1 MSEISSG
8 ECDFLDIRNRI
19 SPVNWFFLFSGF
31 LFSSHA
37 ENAVFKNA
45 FHKSVVLLNYL
56 LKSVPLRSIPQMHTR
71 SFLQAAVAAALW
83 QRPLLFFFE

>member
-1 MSEISSG
+1 MCKG
-8 ECDFLDIRNRI
+8 NRI
-19 SPVNWFFLFSGF
+19 SPVNWFFLFSRF

-37 ENAVFKNA
+37 ENEVSENA
-45 FHKSVVLLNYL
+45 FHKSGVLLNYFS
-56 LKSVPLRSIPQMHTR
+56 KNVPLRSIPQMHTR

>member
-1 MSEISSG
+1 MNNFSYLRTSTK
-8 ECDFLDIRNRI
+8 NRI

-37 ENAVFKNA
+37 ENAVFENA
-45 FHKSVVLLNYL
+45 FHKSGVLLNYL
-56 LKSVPLRSIPQMHTR
+56 LKNVPLRSIPQMHTR